1 MSDAGSTHGDAPH
14 PAHDPYIVRRLEAAE
29 RQVAHLRRMVN
40 YVFVGLAGLLG
51 LTAAVI
57 YLAGRHGMPGMVAS
71 VVESRE
77 FLLRDQNGEVRGVWG
92 TEGEGGI
99 RLVLQDSADKASVK
113 LSLLADGSAGVTL
126 SDLAGNPRLVLG
138 LLPDENVSVVFADGA
153 GVTRAVL
160 GLSADGSTSLVFA
173 EKHGVTRA
181 AVGVDAAGQAI
192 IATGEAEPGAEDTA
206 Q

>member
-1 MSDAGSTHGDAPH
+1 MSDAGSAHGDAPH

-40 YVFVGLAGLLG
+40 YVFVGVAALLG
-51 LTAAVI
+51 ITAAVI

-77 FLLRDQNGEVRGVWG
+77 FVLRDQAGQVRGVWG
-92 TEGEGGI
+92 SEADGGI
-99 RLVLQDSADKASVK
+99 RLTLQGGANQSSVK
-113 LSLLADGSAGVTL
+113 LSLLADGSAGITL

-138 LLPDENVSVVFADGA
+138 LLPDENVSIVFADGA

-160 GLSADGSTSLVFA
+160 GLNADGSSSLIFA
-173 EKHGVTRA
+173 EKHGATRA

-192 IATGEAEPGAEDTA
+192 IATGDAQAGDTI

>member
-1 MSDAGSTHGDAPH
+1 MVGHIGRSYPQLQLTMSDAGSAHGDAPH

-57 YLAGRHGMPGMVAS
+57 YLAGRHGMPGHLGRGI
-71 VVESRE
+71 RE
-77 FLLRDQNGEVRGVWG
+77 FLLRDQNGRARRVGHRRGRRH
-92 TEGEGGI
+92 
-99 RLVLQDSADKASVK
+99 RLAPGQRQQAGVK

-138 LLPDENVSVVFADGA
+138 LSG
-153 GVTRAVL
+153 
-160 GLSADGSTSLVFA
+160 
-173 EKHGVTRA
+173 
-181 AVGVDAAGQAI
+181 
-192 IATGEAEPGAEDTA
+192 
-206 Q
+206 